1 LPAGHIKVDQSGFYL
16 ARALDSASEAT
27 PTPDQSSI
35 MHRNLLDQV
44 DGRYANQQSNV
55 QKSNR
60 PEKSDESVML
70 NFEGSK

>member
-1 LPAGHIKVDQSGFYL
+1 
-16 ARALDSASEAT
+16 
-27 PTPDQSSI
+27 
-35 MHRNLLDQV
+35 MHQNLLDQV